1 MNMLCLLLFL
11 ISFMTGLIPPETIV
25 AIPVINGGIVATQMM
40 TQAAMDH
47 GLALAA
53 ELGTITFAV
62 QKFVGTPI
70 ASFFGLKEAR
80 LLLEEYR
87 RTGIN
92 PSHKEDAITGERQT
106 FANRNKKYFG
116 AFMCLAIT
124 GFFGWIAF
132 CIGKVTGVSYT
143 IWCLLLGAYLR

>member
-1 MNMLCLLLFL
+1 MLCLLLFL

-53 ELGTITFAV
+53 ALGTITFAV

-70 ASFFGLKEAR
+70 ASFFRFKR
-80 LLLEEYR
+80 STPTFR
-87 RTGIN
+87 GI
-92 PSHKEDAITGERQT
+92 PAHRYKS
-106 FANRNKKYFG
+106 
-116 AFMCLAIT
+116 
-124 GFFGWIAF
+124 
-132 CIGKVTGVSYT
+132 
-143 IWCLLLGAYLR
+143 

>member
-1 MNMLCLLLFL
+1 MLCLLLFL

-25 AIPVINGGIVATQMM
+25 AIPVINGGIVAAQMM

-53 ELGTITFAV
+53 ALGTITFAM

-92 PSHKEDAITGERQT
+92 PSHKEEAITGERQT
-106 FANRNKKYFG
+106 FAKRNKKYFG